1 VHESGRLRGPELAVN
16 VRCDDWTLQAAM
28 SRLDGSRRYEGQTS
42 AGVPALSSS
51 ALRQQNGQLQSTIK
65 LTDAWQLGGRLSGHT
80 LWRDIA
86 STASAS
92 GFPERFDWT
101 LLSVGTQWRT
111 AFGPGQ
117 LTLAAWTG
125 AQLSSTM
132 LLSLPGRDQT
142 VLKLGSIRQTEV
154 VSGWR
159 IQLSPAWHL
168 QVDAS
173 YRRITMNQGEEG
185 IVKRGG
191 SPVGIAFQ
199 PRTTMVD
206 QPIAIRMGYEF

>member
-1 VHESGRLRGPELAVN
+1 
-16 VRCDDWTLQAAM
+16 M
-28 SRLDGSRRYEGQTS
+28 
-42 AGVPALSSS
+42 
-51 ALRQQNGQLQSTIK
+51 
-65 LTDAWQLGGRLSGHT
+65 SGHT

-132 LLSLPGRDQT
+132 LLSLPGSDQT
-142 VLKLGSIRQTEV
+142 VLKLGSIRQNE
-154 VSGWR
+154 VSGGWR
-159 IQLSPAWHL
+159 NQLSPAWHL
-168 QVDAS
+168 QVDVS

-206 QPIAIRMGYEF
+206 QPIAISIGYEF